1 MPNSYMKRSSASLTT
16 RKMIICTT
24 VRDHLIPVGRA
35 IIKNQVITRFGKGV
49 EKREPLHTVAGNIN
63 WHGHYG
69 KEVWRF
75 LRKSQL

>member
-1 MPNSYMKRSSASLTT
+1 MANSYVKKGSATLFI
-16 RKMIICTT
+16 REMIIQTT
-24 VRDHLIPVGRA
+24 ITDRLIPVGRA